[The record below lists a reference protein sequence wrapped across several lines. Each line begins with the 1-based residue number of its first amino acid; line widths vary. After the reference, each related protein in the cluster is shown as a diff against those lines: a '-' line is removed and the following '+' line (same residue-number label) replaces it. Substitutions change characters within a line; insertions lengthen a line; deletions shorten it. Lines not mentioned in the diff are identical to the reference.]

1 MVLEEDPNADLSRL
15 AAFIN
20 ENEIATRL
28 FLGVEASTQDPKSKN
43 EFTFSEGEP
52 AVSRPKVQAQRIAP
66 ADSGAAIRGII
77 CTGIVNLT
85 AGPMRV
91 AVYRAAGVAVRLGG
105 QDALSKLWARAKAD
119 VGVLSTAD
127 DFGTD
132 HGNLG
137 CADAVARI
145 LHDELGFSLPKTLST
160 DELYDELRFGGW
172 TEVELR
178 TPGAVIVSPSS
189 PVMHGHT
196 GIVGE
201 DEVIYSNSSAT
212 GLWAQNWTV
221 DRWVNYY
228 VRCGSY
234 AFAPPAQAVQSAP
247 IEGPTGFSPL
257 GAEAPIKGIF
267 SISPTQMR
275 SLCTG
280 RFGPYDTYVDAIVGD
295 GLKYGINPLFVL
307 ADFANQGVSM
317 AYRNP
322 WGISTDNYPYGPGGE
337 QLGRPNSRIKN
348 GPRSFS
354 EDEWR
359 VAFDRQFDI
368 VSGPKN
374 AKAKT
379 VAEWATIDAPAGA
392 ENDVNGT
399 NAQEAADVGALYNQL
414 VAKLRSIV
422 A

>member
-1 MVLEEDPNADLSRL
+1 MVLEEDPSADLSRL

-66 ADSGAAIRGII
+66 ADSGAAIPGII

-105 QDALSKLWARAKAD
+105 QDALSKLLARAKAD

-127 DFGTD
+127 DSGTD

-137 CADAVARI
+137 CADAVSRI

-172 TEVELR
+172 NEVELR

-267 SISPTQMR
+267 SISPTQIR

-280 RFGPYDTYVDAIVGD
+280 RFGPHDTYVDAIVEE

-307 ADFANQGVSM
+307 ADFANQGVSA

-322 WGISTDNYPYGPGGE
+322 SGISTDNYPY
-337 QLGRPNSRIKN
+337 GRPNSRIKN

-354 EDEWR
+354 GDDWR
-359 VAFDRQFDI
+359 AAFDRQFQI
-368 VSGPKN
+368 VSGPVY
-374 AKAKT
+374 ARAKT
-379 VAEWATIDAPAGA
+379 IAEWAAIDAPAGA